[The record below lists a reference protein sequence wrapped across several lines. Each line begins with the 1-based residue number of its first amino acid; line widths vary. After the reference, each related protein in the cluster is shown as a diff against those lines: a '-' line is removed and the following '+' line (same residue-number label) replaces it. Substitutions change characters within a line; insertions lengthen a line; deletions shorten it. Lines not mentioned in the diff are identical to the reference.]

1 MADIYAGVDLGGT
14 SVKCALGTADGEMVA
29 ETKIATT
36 AHEGAETVLER
47 IGEAIEDLVN
57 ETGSRPVSLGMGVPG
72 LVDIQEGVT
81 RFLPNL
87 AGHWKDVPAGPIL
100 SDALGCPVQLL
111 NDVRTATLGELTFGH
126 GRGVN
131 TMAFFALGT
140 GVGGGIVVDGKL
152 RLGPLGA
159 AGELGHMTI
168 LPDGPPCGCGSRG
181 CVETLVGAPAIVAE
195 GIRLMRIGLAP
206 RLRELVEGDITRIT
220 PREMAEAA
228 HSGDEDV
235 KEAIVRAAGYL
246 GLAVANTITVL
257 HPELVV
263 LGGGVANMGDL
274 IFDRVRE
281 VVQEDVRMFPADEVR
296 IESSLLEEK
305 AGVMGAL
312 ALASRG
318 IDAAGKSD

>member
-1 MADIYAGVDLGGT
+1 MSDIYAGVDLGGT
-14 SVKCALGTADGEMVA
+14 RVKCALGTDDGDVLSERVV
-29 ETKIATT
+29 ETDS
-36 AHEGAETVLER
+36 HDGPEQVLER
-47 IGEAIEDLVN
+47 IS
-57 ETGSRPVSLGMGVPG
+57 ETVLAMADEVGRQPAALGMGVPG
-72 LVDIQEGVT
+72 LLEIDTGIT
-81 RFLPNL
+81 KFLPNFP
-87 AGHWKDVPAGPIL
+87 GHWVDVPAGQVL
-100 SDALGCPVQLL
+100 SDSIGCPVQLL

-126 GRGVN
+126 GRDVN

-181 CVETLVGAPAIVAE
+181 CLETLVGAPAIAAE

-206 RLRELVEGDITRIT
+206 RLHELVDGDITRIS

-228 HSGDEDV
+228 HTGDHEV
-235 KEAIVRAAGYL
+235 QAAIERAADFL
-246 GLAVANTITVL
+246 GLAVANVITVL

-263 LGGGVANMGDL
+263 IGGGVARMGDL
-274 IFDRVRE
+274 LFDRVRE
-281 VVQEDVRMFPADEVR
+281 IVRQDVRMFPADGVAIR
-296 IESSLLEEK
+296 ESHLEDR

-312 ALASRG
+312 AMAAHG
-318 IDAAGKSD
+318 IPGR